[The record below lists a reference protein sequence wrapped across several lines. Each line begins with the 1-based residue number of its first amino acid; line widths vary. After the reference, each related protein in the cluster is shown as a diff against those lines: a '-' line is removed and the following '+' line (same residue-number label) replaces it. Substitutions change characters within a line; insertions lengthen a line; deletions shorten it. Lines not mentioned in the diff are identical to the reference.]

1 MKIWLIFSIFVSG
14 CRISDSKLIGSKLNP
29 QSYWGERREPFLF
42 MAKDPA
48 VLFYTSDFLSGTF
61 TMTDEQVGKYIR
73 LLCLQ
78 HQKGKLTEKDM
89 LSICKAYDVDIWD
102 KFKNEDGIFLNERM
116 YNETI
121 RRQKFSE
128 SRRNNAKSTKKQ
140 STSKA
145 YAEHME
151 TETET
156 ITENITINKTKTKI
170 QDWKFEQW
178 WVNYDYKIS
187 KDKAQKS
194 WNKLNE
200 QEKDLALQMVNQ
212 YVESTPD
219 KSFRK
224 HPTTYLNQKSFN
236 DEIIERNNTSSDKLS
251 YAEREWNRLKNL

>member
-1 MKIWLIFSIFVSG
+1 
-14 CRISDSKLIGSKLNP
+14 
-29 QSYWGERREPFLF
+29 

-61 TMTDEQVGKYIR
+61 TMTNEQVGKYIR

-78 HQKGKLTEKDM
+78 HQKGKLSEKDM
-89 LSICKAYDVDIWD
+89 LSICSAYDVDIWD
-102 KFKNEDGIFLNERM
+102 KFKIEDGSFINERM
-116 YNETI
+116 YNEAI

-128 SRRNNAKSTKKQ
+128 SRRNNAKSPKND

-145 YAEHME
+145 YAKHME

-156 ITENITINKTKTKI
+156 INENITINKNKTKI
-170 QDWKFEQW
+170 QDFKFEQW
-178 WVNYDYKIS
+178 WLLYDYKIS

-200 QEKDLALQMVNQ
+200 QEKDLALQTVTL

-236 DEIIERNNTSSDKLS
+236 DEIINRNATTSYKPNVSQRNFANL
-251 YAEREWNRLKNL
+251 ANLKYTESE

>member
-1 MKIWLIFSIFVSG
+1 MS
-14 CRISDSKLIGSKLNP
+14 
-29 QSYWGERREPFLF
+29 
-42 MAKDPA
+42 KDPA

-61 TMTDEQVGKYIR
+61 TMSNEQVGKYIR

-78 HQKGKLTEKDM
+78 HQKGKLTERDM
-89 LSICKAYDVDIWD
+89 LSICKAYDDEIWC
-102 KFKNEDGIFLNERM
+102 KFIKEDSLYFNERM

-128 SRRNNAKSTKKQ
+128 SRRNNAKSPKND

-145 YAEHME
+145 YAQHME

-156 ITENITINKTKTKI
+156 ITETINKTKTEI
-170 QDWKFEQW
+170 LDAKFEDW
-178 WVNYDYKIS
+178 WLWYDYKIS
-187 KDKAQKS
+187 KDKAKKS

-200 QEKDLALQMVNQ
+200 REKDLALQTVQ
-212 YVESTPD
+212 AYVESTPD

-236 DEIIERNNTSSDKLS
+236 DEIITRNNNNTTRIAPKVTIEQLNQAHTEFFS
-251 YAEREWNRLKNL
+251 ERR